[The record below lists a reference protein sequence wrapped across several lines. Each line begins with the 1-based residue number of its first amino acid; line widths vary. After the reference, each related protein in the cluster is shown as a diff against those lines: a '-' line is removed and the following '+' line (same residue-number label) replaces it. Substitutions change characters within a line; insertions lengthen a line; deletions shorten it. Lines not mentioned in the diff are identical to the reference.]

1 MLAAAVVV
9 TGNITGDPSVL
20 GTGSS
25 LALGANDCPQ
35 QGHHLQGLA
44 LPLLYSFKICLLEM
58 RFTES

>member
-25 LALGANDCPQ
+25 SALGVNDCLQ

-44 LPLLYSFKICLLEM
+44 LPLLYSFKIYLLEM
-58 RFTES
+58 RFTKS